1 MNRLNV
7 CSSHQDL
14 ENPNQSNEFK
24 RISIRGGSRGGIRF
38 GGSGS
43 GSGSRTSPS
52 TRYSNT
58 RTGVRIA
65 RPPNSQWVRTL
76 GFFLPI
82 SRRFMHRSRSSS
94 NRHTTSS
101 TDSNSYYYC
110 TSTDNPNNEIQCY
123 SYYGDDQ
130 CCEDSNTDQPYC
142 CGGAIPADFVPDPNR
157 AVKCLAQVF
166 YSLAAISFAM
176 HVFMRWLYR

>member
-1 MNRLNV
+1 MHRLNV
-7 CSSHQDL
+7 SSSHQDV

-94 NRHTTSS
+94 NRYTTSS

-110 TSTDNPNNEIQCY
+110 TSADNPNNEIQCY
-123 SYYGDDQ
+123 SYNGDDQ
-130 CCEDSNTDQPYC
+130 CCENTDTNQPFC
-142 CGGAIPADFVPDPNR
+142 CSSSIPNDTVPDPNR
-157 AVKCLAQVF
+157 AVKLLAQFF
-166 YSLAAISFAM
+166 YTLAAITFGI
-176 HVFMRWLYR
+176 HLFMRRLYR